1 MARDLSG
8 RYGFGMTHV
17 GQSPPALSLDWQL
30 SSAASTEF
38 YFGYSSL
45 SDNSSLLVGA
55 RLSRKLYIEDN
66 MDHFLFL
73 GGGLLTRGN
82 ETASNSGV
90 LLETGL
96 GSRFFLA
103 GLPNLGLSLAG
114 GLRFQTPG
122 KMTLTTHFFGGFHY
136 YF

>member
-1 MARDLSG
+1 
-8 RYGFGMTHV
+8 MTHV
-17 GQSPPALSLDWQL
+17 GQNPPALSLDWQL
-30 SSAASTEF
+30 STAASTEF

-45 SDNSSLLVGA
+45 SSDSSLLLGA

-66 MDHFLFL
+66 LDHFLFL
-73 GGGLLTRGN
+73 GGGLLTRG
-82 ETASNSGV
+82 TADNSNTGV
-90 LLETGL
+90 LLESGL

-103 GLPNLGLSLAG
+103 GLPNLGLSIAG

-122 KMTLTTHFFGGFHY
+122 QTTLTTHFFAGFHY